1 MSPAGMLLEPQ
12 ILGRHLLRM
21 NEGIIQV
28 KDQHKL
34 LLAQDILLLILHLL
48 CALFVMHHDR
58 LVLQEC
64 ELPVLLH
71 LFGCEYVPAF
81 HAYPLVD
88 F

>member
-1 MSPAGMLLEPQ
+1 MDK
-12 ILGRHLLRM
+12 R
-21 NEGIIQV
+21 IIQV
-28 KDQHKL
+28 EDQHKL

-64 ELPVLLH
+64 ELPVLVF
-71 LFGCEYVPAF
+71 LFGCEYVPTF
-81 HAYPLVD
+81 HAYPLVN